1 MTGEPFFS
9 VVIPTYNRAELI
21 VKTLETVFR
30 QSYKNFEVIVVD
42 NCSTDNTDQVLK
54 PFIESGKIVFIKH
67 DRNYERAES
76 RNTGMAAAS
85 GQFLTLLDSDDL
97 MYENNLK
104 DAHAYIQQNPDM
116 HFFHNLYELVN
127 EKGEP
132 IYHYPFPS
140 LRNPIKAIVKGNFIS
155 CIGVFMS
162 EKVYEKY
169 KFDTSIILQGI
180 EDWELWLRILTEFK
194 LGRIKKLNS
203 GIVHHKGRSINQYE
217 LSAFIQK
224 KDYVLEKMSF
234 DSQLRTIYGPYKN
247 EFGSSCYLL
256 AASIANG
263 AGLYTESKVYLRA
276 AFQINK
282 RLLLRRRFWRIL
294 QVAFW
299 KSKSKI

>member
-1 MTGEPFFS
+1 MTGKPFFS
-9 VVIPTYNRAELI
+9 IVIPTYNRAELI

-30 QSYKNFEVIVVD
+30 QSYRSFEVIVVD
-42 NCSTDNTDQVLK
+42 NCSTDHTDQVLK
-54 PFIESGKIVFIKH
+54 PFIESGKIIFIRH
-67 DRNYERAES
+67 DRNYERAAS

-104 DAHAYIQQNPDM
+104 DAHAYIQQNPDL

-127 EKGEP
+127 ENGKS

-140 LRNPIKAIVKGNFIS
+140 LRNPIKAIAKGNFVS

-162 EKVYEKY
+162 EKVYKNY
-169 KFDTSIILQGI
+169 KFDTSMILQGI

-224 KDYVLEKMSF
+224 KDYVLEKMSV
-234 DSQLRTIYGPYKN
+234 DPKLRTIYAPYKN

-263 AGLYTESKVYLRA
+263 AGLYAESKVYLRA

-282 RLLLRRRFWRIL
+282 SLLLRRRFWRIL